1 MVGGGTSGELSTSLR
16 VLGERMETRQGWKQ
30 LSASIAS
37 KRSLFRLQGARSR
50 AGILLQRS
58 WELNSTGRRWVSR
71 PGSLRGAGRVPA
83 TPTRMPMSAK
93 RAWLP
98 RQTRRRDCEGEQVQT
113 KRLVPLAVHRGLRS
127 ASVQCRRCGGCRS
140 QTHLSSL
147 LRSSGSHASPLRT
160 QGPSPAG
167 PGNRP
172 LPAGWT
178 RRACRPPSGPTL
190 RSCTTGSQRVRYD

>member
-1 MVGGGTSGELSTSLR
+1 MSAQSEDPSGLQTDL
-16 VLGERMETRQGWKQ
+16 LQTRQGWKQ

-71 PGSLRGAGRVPA
+71 PGNLRGAGRVPA

-98 RQTRRRDCEGEQVQT
+98 RQTRRRDCEGEPRTRTPQ
-113 KRLVPLAVHRGLRS
+113 RLRLSQSGLPFFLLCPVHTAKGFSVVNEAEVDTFLEFLCFLFDPANVGNLSTGSS
-127 ASVQCRRCGGCRS
+127 AF
-140 QTHLSSL
+140 TTSSL
-147 LRSSGSHASPLRT
+147 NIWKFLVHVLLKLSFKDFENYFASM
-160 QGPSPAG
+160 
-167 PGNRP
+167 
-172 LPAGWT
+172 
-178 RRACRPPSGPTL
+178 
-190 RSCTTGSQRVRYD
+190 